1 MDFCT
6 VKVKTLKNGTLEV
19 YPAFRIMAS
28 KDLLVRGGKFYAIWN
43 EEAGKWST
51 DILDVARIIDKEIYK
66 KRDEIKVENPVSVKT
81 LGDFES
87 LKWTEFIN
95 YLNKMPDSTV
105 SLNQKMIFADTVTTK
120 EDYSSFRL
128 NYSLKE
134 GPIDNYLELVSILYE
149 DEERQKFEWAIGSI
163 IAGDSIDIQKFEVF
177 FGPPGC
183 GKGTV
188 LQIIDSLFKGYTSY
202 MDIGALASKSDLFS
216 TEQFAKGPLVAIQ
229 TDGDL
234 SRIEDNTKLNS
245 ITSHN

>member
-6 VKVKTLKNGTLEV
+6 VKVKTLKYGTLEV
-19 YPAFRIMAS
+19 YPAFKIMAS

-120 EDYSSFRL
+120 EDYSSFVL
-128 NYSLKE
+128 T
-134 GPIDNYLELVSILYE
+134 IL
-149 DEERQKFEWAIGSI
+149 
-163 IAGDSIDIQKFEVF
+163 
-177 FGPPGC
+177 
-183 GKGTV
+183 
-188 LQIIDSLFKGYTSY
+188 
-202 MDIGALASKSDLFS
+202 
-216 TEQFAKGPLVAIQ
+216 
-229 TDGDL
+229 
-234 SRIEDNTKLNS
+234 
-245 ITSHN
+245 